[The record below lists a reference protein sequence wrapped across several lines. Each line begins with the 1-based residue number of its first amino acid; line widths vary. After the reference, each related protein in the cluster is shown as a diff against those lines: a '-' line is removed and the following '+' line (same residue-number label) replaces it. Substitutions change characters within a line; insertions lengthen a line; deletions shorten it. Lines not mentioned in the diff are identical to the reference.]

1 MGRPRVGAGGGFPA
15 LAYVLRKG
23 RQAGG
28 LVALY
33 RRLASRNAC
42 KACAL
47 GMGGQQ
53 GGMTNEA
60 GHFPEVCKKS
70 VQAQAADMH
79 AVVDE
84 AFLARTSLAQM
95 QAMSSRQLE
104 AAGRLA
110 FPLVAER
117 GATHFRRIGWDEL
130 LARAGAAFGA
140 ARPDET
146 FFYSSGR
153 SSNEAGFLM
162 QLVARA
168 YGTNNVNNCSYY
180 CHAASGVALSKIY
193 GSGTSSLSLDD
204 LESADFALLA
214 GCNPASNHPRLMTQ
228 LMRLRRRGGR
238 ILVVNPLRELGLV
251 RFRVPSDPWS
261 LLFGTRI
268 ADLYLQPHAG
278 ADVALFKALLK
289 GLVEAGGVDR
299 RFVANH
305 TTGWDEVRA
314 DLEASSWDDLAHT
327 SGVGRSDL
335 DAAVEMILGARRGI
349 FMWAMGLTHHAWGT
363 DAILALGNLAL
374 ARGWLGRPGAGLL
387 PIRGHSNVQGLGTV
401 GVTPA
406 LKDAF
411 ARRLHEVYGVA
422 PLATP
427 GLDTY
432 AAMEAAQAG
441 RIRAALLLGGNL
453 WGSNP
458 DGAWARA
465 ALDRVGTILHLSTKL
480 NQGHVHGRG
489 GETLIAP
496 VLARDEE
503 AQPTTQESM
512 FNFVRLSDGG
522 RPARVLEN
530 RGGAEGA
537 GVDVKSEV
545 EILAALAER
554 ILPPGRFDWSRI
566 RSHRELRARM
576 ADVVPDMA
584 ALADIDD
591 RDGPAREF
599 TIPGRVLHAPRFATP
614 TGRAA
619 FQVPRAPDA
628 TRAPDE
634 LTLITLRS
642 EGQFNTVVYE
652 DEDLYRGNQ
661 RRDVVMISAEDAAR
675 VGAGEGDR
683 VWVETTAGRM
693 EVSVAIA
700 PIRTG
705 NIAMY
710 YPEANALVPRR
721 LDPQSKTPAFKSV
734 PARVRPAGKRV
745 SALATLGSGR
755 GATT

>member
-1 MGRPRVGAGGGFPA
+1 MARPRVGAGGGFPA

-23 RQAGG
+23 REAGG
-28 LVALY
+28 LLALY

-42 KACAL
+42 KTCAL

-70 VQAQAADMH
+70 AQAQAADMH

-84 AFLARTSLAQM
+84 AFLARTPLAAM
-95 QAMSSRQLE
+95 EAMSSRQLE
-104 AAGRLA
+104 AAGRIA
-110 FPLVAER
+110 FPILAER

-130 LARAGAAFGA
+130 FTRAGAAFGA

-204 LESADFALLA
+204 LESADLVLLA

-228 LMRLRRRGGR
+228 LMGVRRRGGR

-261 LLFGTRI
+261 LFFGTRI

-289 GLVEAGGVDR
+289 GVVEAGGVDR
-299 RFVANH
+299 RFVAAH
-305 TTGWDEVRA
+305 TTGWDDVRA
-314 DLEASSWDDLAHT
+314 DLDASSWDDLARA
-327 SGVGRSDL
+327 SGVSRADL
-335 DAAVEMILGARRGI
+335 DAAVEMLLGARRGI

-374 ARGWLGRPGAGLL
+374 ARGWLGRPGAGLM

-432 AAMEAAQAG
+432 AAMEAAHAG

-458 DGAWARA
+458 DGDWARA
-465 ALDRVGTILHLSTKL
+465 ALDRVGTLLHLSTKL

-503 AQPTTQESM
+503 PQSTTQESM

-522 RPARVLEN
+522 RPARVLEGL
-530 RGGAEGA
+530 GGAEGA

-545 EILAALAER
+545 EILATLAER

-576 ADVVPDMA
+576 AEIVPHMEG
-584 ALADIDD
+584 LADIDPD
-591 RDGPAREF
+591 VDIGKAAREF
-599 TIPGRVLHAPRFATP
+599 TIPGRVLHTPKFATP

-619 FQVPRAPDA
+619 FHVTRAP
-628 TRAPDE
+628 TERLAPDE
-634 LTLITLRS
+634 LMLVTLRS

-652 DEDLYRGNQ
+652 DEDLYRGNT

-675 VGAGEGDR
+675 LGVAEGDLVR
-683 VWVETTAGRM
+683 VETSAGRM
-693 EVSVAIA
+693 EVTVALA
-700 PIRTG
+700 PIRAG

-710 YPEANALVPRR
+710 YPEANVLVPRR

-734 PARVRPAGKRV
+734 PARVRPAGKRAA
-745 SALATLGSGR
+745 ALAQLVS
-755 GATT
+755 

>member
-1 MGRPRVGAGGGFPA
+1 MGRPKVGAGGGFPA

-23 RQAGG
+23 REVGG
-28 LVALY
+28 IFSLY

-42 KACAL
+42 KTCAL

-79 AVVDE
+79 GIVDE
-84 AFLARTSLAQM
+84 AFLARTPIAAM
-95 QAMSSRQLE
+95 EHMSSRELE

-110 FPLVAER
+110 FPLLAER

-130 LARAGAAFGA
+130 YARAAAAFRA
-140 ARPDET
+140 AAPDET

-153 SSNEAGFLM
+153 SSNEAGFLL

-180 CHAASGVALSKIY
+180 CHSASGVALGQIY
-193 GSGTSSLSLDD
+193 GSGTSSLSLEDV
-204 LESADFALLA
+204 ERADFALLA

-228 LMRLRRRGGR
+228 LMNLRRRGGR
-238 ILVVNPLRELGLV
+238 VLVVNPLRELGLV
-251 RFRVPSDPWS
+251 RFRVPSDPFS

-268 ADLYLQPHAG
+268 ADLYLQPHVG

-289 GLVEAGGVDR
+289 GVVEAGGVDR
-299 RFVANH
+299 RFVAAH
-305 TTGWDEVRA
+305 TTGWDDVRA
-314 DLEASSWDDLAHT
+314 DVEASSWDELALA
-327 SGVGRSDL
+327 SGVARADL
-335 DAAVEMILGARRGI
+335 DAAVEMVLGARRGI
-349 FMWAMGLTHHAWGT
+349 FLWAMGLTHHAWGT
-363 DAILALGNLAL
+363 DAILALANVAL
-374 ARGWLGRPGAGLL
+374 ARGWLGRPGCGLL

-411 ARRLHEVYGVA
+411 ARRLADVYGVA
-422 PLATP
+422 PNGKP

-432 AAMEAAQAG
+432 AAMEAAHAG
-441 RIRAALLLGGNL
+441 RIRAALALGGNL

-458 DGAWARA
+458 DGAWARE
-465 ALDRVGTILHLSTKL
+465 ALSRVGTALYLSTKL

-489 GETLIAP
+489 GETLLAP

-503 AQPTTQESM
+503 PQATTQESM

-522 RPARVLEN
+522 RPVPAFAVA
-530 RGGAEGA
+530 GAEP
-537 GVDVKSEV
+537 KSEV
-545 EILAALAER
+545 EILAAFAER
-554 ILPPGRFDWSRI
+554 ILPAGRFDWSEL
-566 RSHRELRARM
+566 RSHRALRERM
-576 ADVVPDMA
+576 AAIVPG
-584 ALADIDD
+584 LA
-591 RDGPAREF
+591 GLAGVEAPGGEF

-619 FQVPRAPDA
+619 FHVPRQPDTALAPG
-628 TRAPDE
+628 E
-634 LTLITLRS
+634 LMLMTLRS

-652 DEDLYRGNQ
+652 DEDLYRGNT
-661 RRDVVMISAEDAAR
+661 RRDVVMMAGEDAAR
-675 VGAGEGDR
+675 LSVGEGDR
-683 VWVETTAGRM
+683 VFVETAAGRL

-700 PIRTG
+700 PIRAG
-705 NIAMY
+705 NLAMY

-721 LDPQSKTPAFKSV
+721 LDPRSKTPAFKSV
-734 PARVRPAGKRV
+734 PARVRPVGKRA
-745 SALATLGSGR
+745 SALDLRAQG
-755 GATT
+755 

>member
-1 MGRPRVGAGGGFPA
+1 MPTPRVAAGGGWAA

-23 RQAGG
+23 RDAGG
-28 LVALY
+28 LWPLW
-33 RRLASRNAC
+33 RRMTSRNAC
-42 KACAL
+42 KTCAL
-47 GMGGQQ
+47 GMGGRH

-70 VQAQAADMH
+70 VQAQAADMG

-84 AFLARTSLAQM
+84 AFLARTPLAAM
-95 QAMSSRQLE
+95 ERMSSRELE

-130 LARAGAAFGA
+130 HARAGAAFRA

-168 YGTNNVNNCSYY
+168 YGTNNVNNCSFY
-180 CHAASGVALSKIY
+180 CHSASGVALQKVY
-193 GSGTSSLSLDD
+193 GSGTASLSLDD

-228 LMRLRRRGGR
+228 LMNLRRRGGR
-238 ILVVNPLRELGLV
+238 VLVVNPLRELGLV

-261 LLFGTRI
+261 FVFGTRI
-268 ADLYLQPHAG
+268 ADLYLQPHVG

-289 GLVEAGGVDR
+289 GVVENGGVDR
-299 RFVANH
+299 RFVHEH
-305 TTGWDEVRA
+305 TTGWDDVRA
-314 DLEASSWDDLAHT
+314 DLDASSWDQLSLS
-327 SGVGRSDL
+327 SGVARADL

-349 FMWAMGLTHHAWGT
+349 LLWAMGLTHHAWGT
-363 DAILALGNLAL
+363 DAILSLANVAL
-374 ARGWLGRPGAGLL
+374 ARGWLGRPGCGLL

-406 LKDAF
+406 LKEGF
-411 ARRLHEVYGVA
+411 ARRLREVYGVTA
-422 PLATP
+422 PDAP

-432 AAMEAAQAG
+432 AAMEAAHAG

-458 DGAWARA
+458 DGDWARA
-465 ALDRVGTILHLSTKL
+465 ALERVGTMLHLSTKL
-480 NQGHVHGRG
+480 NQGHLHGRA

-503 AQPTTQESM
+503 EQATTQESM
-512 FNFVRLSDGG
+512 FSYVRLSEGG
-522 RPARVLEN
+522 KPAI
-530 RGGAEGA
+530 EGEPR
-537 GVDVKSEV
+537 SEV
-545 EILAALAER
+545 EILAKLAED
-554 ILPPGRFDWSRI
+554 ILPAGRFDWSAL
-566 RSHRELRARM
+566 RSHRQLRARM
-576 ADVVPDMA
+576 AETVPGLEG
-584 ALADIDD
+584 LATIDD
-591 RDGPAREF
+591 GAGEF

-619 FQVPRAPDA
+619 FHVPRAPETKLA
-628 TRAPDE
+628 AGE
-634 LTLITLRS
+634 LMLMTLRS

-652 DEDLYRGNQ
+652 DEDLYRGNT
-661 RRDVVMISAEDAAR
+661 RRDVVMMSSEDAQR
-675 VGAGEGDR
+675 LGVSEGDP
-683 VWVETTAGRM
+683 VVVETSAGSLNVTA
-693 EVSVAIA
+693 AIA
-700 PIRTG
+700 PIRAG
-705 NIAMY
+705 NLAMY
-710 YPEANALVPRR
+710 YPEANVLVPRR
-721 LDPQSKTPAFKSV
+721 LDPESKTPAFKSV
-734 PARVRPAGKRV
+734 PARVRPVGKR
-745 SALATLGSGR
+745 AAGLRARAG
-755 GATT
+755 

>member
-1 MGRPRVGAGGGFPA
+1 MARPRVGAGGGFPA

-23 RQAGG
+23 REAGG

-42 KACAL
+42 KTCAL
-47 GMGGQQ
+47 GMGGQR

-70 VQAQAADMH
+70 VQAQAADMQ

-84 AFLARTSLAQM
+84 AFLARTPLAAM
-95 QAMSSRQLE
+95 EAMSSRQLE

-110 FPLVAER
+110 FPILAER

-130 LARAGAAFGA
+130 FARAGAAFRA

-193 GSGTSSLSLDD
+193 GSGTSSLSLED
-204 LESADFALLA
+204 LESADLVLLA

-228 LMRLRRRGGR
+228 LLHLRRRGGR

-261 LLFGTRI
+261 LVFGTRI

-289 GLVEAGGVDR
+289 GVVEAGGIDR
-299 RFVANH
+299 RFIANH

-314 DLEASSWDDLAHT
+314 DLDASSWDDLSRA
-327 SGVGRSDL
+327 SGVSRADL
-335 DAAVEMILGARRGI
+335 DAAVQMLLDARRGI

-406 LKDAF
+406 LKESF
-411 ARRLHEVYGVA
+411 ARRLHEIYGVA
-422 PLATP
+422 PLSSP

-432 AAMEAAQAG
+432 AAMEAAHAG

-458 DGAWARA
+458 DGSWARA
-465 ALDRVGTILHLSTKL
+465 ALDRVGTLLHLSTKL

-489 GETLIAP
+489 RETLIAP

-503 AQPTTQESM
+503 PQPTTQESM

-530 RGGAEGA
+530 RGGTEPV
-537 GVDVKSEV
+537 GVAVKSEV
-545 EILAALAER
+545 EILATLAER
-554 ILPPGRFDWSRI
+554 ILPPGRFDWSQI

-576 ADVVPDMA
+576 AEIVPGMDG
-584 ALADIDD
+584 LADIDA
-591 RDGPAREF
+591 RDGAAAREF
-599 TIPGRVLHAPRFATP
+599 TIPGRVLHSPRFSTP

-619 FQVPRAPDA
+619 FHVPSAP
-628 TRAPDE
+628 TEHLAPDE
-634 LTLITLRS
+634 MMLVTLRS

-652 DEDLYRGNQ
+652 DEDLYRGNA
-661 RRDVVMISAEDAAR
+661 RRDVVMISAGDAAR
-675 VGAGEGDR
+675 LAVNEGDL
-683 VWVETTAGRM
+683 VWVETSAGRM
-693 EVSVAIA
+693 EVTVAIA
-700 PIRTG
+700 PIRAG

-710 YPEANALVPRR
+710 YPEANVLVPRR

-734 PARVRPAGKRV
+734 PARLRITGRRAGGLEARV
-745 SALATLGSGR
+745 T
-755 GATT
+755 

>member
-1 MGRPRVGAGGGFPA
+1 MARPTVGAGGGFPA

-23 RQAGG
+23 REAGG
-28 LVALY
+28 LLALY

-42 KACAL
+42 KTCAL
-47 GMGGQQ
+47 GMGGQR

-60 GHFPEVCKKS
+60 DHFPEVCKKS

-84 AFLARTSLAQM
+84 GFLARTPIAAM
-95 QAMSSRQLE
+95 EAMSSRELE

-110 FPLVAER
+110 FPLCAER
-117 GATHFRRIGWDEL
+117 GATHFRRVGWDEL
-130 LARAGAAFGA
+130 LGRAGDAFRA
-140 ARPDET
+140 ARPEET

-180 CHAASGVALSKIY
+180 CHAASGVALGKIY
-193 GSGTSSLSLDD
+193 GSGTASLSLDD
-204 LESADFALLA
+204 IERADLVLLA

-228 LMRLRRRGGR
+228 LMHLKRRGGR
-238 ILVVNPLRELGLV
+238 VLVVNPLRELGLV

-268 ADLYLQPHAG
+268 ADLYLQPHVG

-289 GLVEAGGVDR
+289 GVVEAGLVDR
-299 RFVANH
+299 RFVEAR

-314 DLEASSWDDLAHT
+314 DLDASSWDDLARAA
-327 SGVGRSDL
+327 GVARADL
-335 DAAVEMILGARRGI
+335 DAAVEMLGTARHGI
-349 FMWAMGLTHHAWGT
+349 FMWAMGLTHHAWGV

-432 AAMEAAQAG
+432 AAMEAAHAG

-458 DGAWARA
+458 DGAWATE
-465 ALDRVGTILHLSTKL
+465 ALTRVGTVLHLSTKL
-480 NQGHVHGRG
+480 NQGHVRGRA

-503 AQPTTQESM
+503 PQSTTQESM

-522 RPARVLEN
+522 RPARVLEG
-530 RGGAEGA
+530 RGGADPG

-545 EILAALAER
+545 EILAGLAER
-554 ILPPGRFDWSRI
+554 ILPPGRFDWSRL
-566 RSHRELRARM
+566 RSHHELRARM
-576 ADVVPDMA
+576 AAVVPDMA
-584 ALADIDD
+584 ALADIDQ
-591 RDGPAREF
+591 REGPAREF
-599 TIPGRVLHAPRFATP
+599 TIPGRVLHAPQFATP

-619 FQVPRAPDA
+619 FHVPRAPTDG
-628 TRAPDE
+628 RAPDE
-634 LTLITLRS
+634 LMLMTLRS

-652 DEDLYRGNQ
+652 DEDLYRGNT

-675 VGAGEGDR
+675 IGVADGDR
-683 VWVETTAGRM
+683 VWVETATGRM
-693 EVSVAIA
+693 EVSASIA
-700 PIRTG
+700 PIRAG
-705 NIAMY
+705 NLAMY
-710 YPEANALVPRR
+710 YPEANAIVPRR

-734 PARVRPAGKRV
+734 PARVRVAGRR
-745 SALATLGSGR
+745 AAGLATAR
-755 GATT
+755 

>member
-1 MGRPRVGAGGGFPA
+1 MGRPKVGAGGGFPA

-23 RQAGG
+23 RELGG
-28 LVALY
+28 IRGFVSLY

-42 KACAL
+42 KTCAL

-60 GHFPEVCKKS
+60 RHFPEVCKKS
-70 VQAQAADMH
+70 AQAQAADMH
-79 AVVDE
+79 GIVDE
-84 AFLARTSLAQM
+84 AFLARTPIAAM
-95 QAMSSRQLE
+95 EHMSSRELE

-110 FPLVAER
+110 FPLLAER

-130 LARAGAAFGA
+130 HGRAAAAFRA
-140 ARPDET
+140 AAPDET

-153 SSNEAGFLM
+153 SSNEAGFLL

-180 CHAASGVALSKIY
+180 CHSASGVALGQIY
-193 GSGTSSLSLDD
+193 GSGTSSLSLED
-204 LESADFALLA
+204 LERADFALLA

-228 LMRLRRRGGR
+228 LMNLRRRGGR
-238 ILVVNPLRELGLV
+238 VLVVNPLRELGLV

-268 ADLYLQPHAG
+268 ADLYLQPHVG
-278 ADVALFKALLK
+278 TDVALFKALLK
-289 GLVEAGGVDR
+289 GVVESGGVDH
-299 RFVANH
+299 RFVAAH
-305 TTGWDEVRA
+305 TTGWDDVRA
-314 DLEASSWDDLAHT
+314 DVEASSWDDLSRA
-327 SGVGRSDL
+327 SGVARADL

-349 FMWAMGLTHHAWGT
+349 FLWAMGLTHHAWGT

-411 ARRLHEVYGVA
+411 ARRMADVYGVA
-422 PLATP
+422 PLAKP

-432 AAMEAAQAG
+432 AAMEAAHAG
-441 RIRAALLLGGNL
+441 RIRAAMLLGGNL

-458 DGAWARA
+458 DGAWARE
-465 ALDRVGTILHLSTKL
+465 ALGRVGTALYLSTKL

-503 AQPTTQESM
+503 SQATTQESM

-522 RPARVLEN
+522 RPAPAFAGV
-530 RGGAEGA
+530 GAEPR
-537 GVDVKSEV
+537 SEV
-545 EILAALAER
+545 EILAAFAER
-554 ILPPGRFDWSRI
+554 ILPPGRFDWSEL
-566 RSHRELRARM
+566 RSHRALRERM
-576 ADVVPDMA
+576 AAIVPELGG
-584 ALADIDD
+584 LAGVDAP
-591 RDGPAREF
+591 GGEF

-619 FQVPRAPDA
+619 FHVARQPDTALAPG
-628 TRAPDE
+628 E
-634 LTLITLRS
+634 LMLMTLRS

-652 DEDLYRGNQ
+652 DEDLYRGNT
-661 RRDVVMISAEDAAR
+661 RRDVVMMAAEDATR
-675 VGAGEGDR
+675 LSVVEGDR
-683 VWVETTAGRM
+683 VFVETATGRL

-700 PIRTG
+700 PIRAG
-705 NIAMY
+705 NLAMY
-710 YPEANALVPRR
+710 YPEANVLVPRR
-721 LDPQSKTPAFKSV
+721 LDPRSKTPAFKSV
-734 PARVRPAGKRV
+734 PARVRAVGKRA
-745 SALATLGSGR
+745 SSLDLRAGG
-755 GATT
+755 